1 MKARDTGILG
11 EKLAG
16 KYLEEQGYAIIGTNY
31 RSRGGE
37 IDIVASRDGMLCF
50 VEVRTKSSRNFGTP
64 GESVTPR
71 KKKRLVLTAQDYV
84 QKHGVCES
92 DWRIDFIGVELDG
105 RGKAVRIE
113 HLESAIG
120 EE

>member
-1 MKARDTGILG
+1 MKARDTGLLG

-16 KYLEEQGYAIIGTNY
+16 QYLEAHGYKIIETNY
-31 RSRGGE
+31 RSRDGE
-37 IDIVASRDGMLCF
+37 IDIVASRDDMLCF
-50 VEVRTKSSRNFGTP
+50 VEVRTKSSLNCGTP
-64 GESVTPR
+64 EESVTPG
-71 KKKRLVLTAQDYV
+71 KKKKLVLTAQDYV

-105 RGKAVRIE
+105 AGKPVRIE
-113 HLESAIG
+113 HIESAIG